1 MIWIILGVISCNTDR
16 FGLGGGRSEYQKLK
30 KSPGKVN
37 NFLVKKVVCIIE
49 KGCRVSRIGFLS
61 GSFLTTKLSP
71 KDKGLWGQ
79 TSRELH
85 KNMGWKTSLSHNAK
99 IPRTPHQLKV
109 TANNPYSCVIYHLF
123 FFFFFF
129 YFLLTRR
136 QWFKRAPLFWRDNF
150 PDCVRRL
157 ATARERM
164 EENNLCYKHSITVT
178 FPFRVARGIISRY
191 KTVSFRVPNS
201 CKKEKEGGGE
211 MLILTF

>member
-16 FGLGGGRSEYQKLK
+16 FGLGGGRSEFQKLK

-85 KNMGWKTSLSHNAK
+85 KNMGWKTSRSHNAK

-123 FFFFFF
+123 FFFS
-129 YFLLTRR
+129 LSI
-136 QWFKRAPLFWRDNF
+136 AFWPGGSGSNVLPCYDGITSRTVYGGWQL
-150 PDCVRRL
+150 PERGWRKTTY
-157 ATARERM
+157 AT
-164 EENNLCYKHSITVT
+164 ST
-178 FPFRVARGIISRY
+178 P
-191 KTVSFRVPNS
+191 
-201 CKKEKEGGGE
+201 
-211 MLILTF
+211 